1 LRSGD
6 LAFLRSSGDILAFE
20 RRTEADRLLCLFN
33 LGGAPQR
40 YRASGP
46 LLDAGFESEGVQVE
60 DRTVRLPPW
69 GFAFAHID

>member
-1 LRSGD
+1 
-6 LAFLRSSGDILAFE
+6 
-20 RRTEADRLLCLFN
+20 LCLFN
-33 LGGAPQR
+33 LGGTPQR

-46 LLDAGFESEGVQVE
+46 LLDAGFESEGVQVV